1 MFITLYFYQEVQ
13 GSKIANLNNIFH
25 DVKIKKNVFLFHSRQ
40 KALQE
45 SWYNCSVN
53 KRKLYNCQPT
63 LLKVVLKGL
72 FM

>member
-45 SWYNCSVN
+45 S
-53 KRKLYNCQPT
+53 
-63 LLKVVLKGL
+63 
-72 FM
+72 